1 VEELESAVAMSNGK
15 DFRLRNTIAPRRRD
29 AHWRWTR
36 RSFLKATTAATLAA
50 PTIVPASVFGAT
62 APSNRIALGCIGV
75 GNKGI
80 DILRKFIRF
89 RDCQVVAV
97 CDVNRGS
104 HGYRDDDQC
113 LGREP
118 VQREV
123 ERFYASE
130 LSSGS
135 YKGCAA
141 YVDFRELLARG
152 DIDAVTVC
160 TPDHWHAP
168 ITIRA
173 AEAGKDMY
181 CEKPLSLTIGDGR
194 AMVDAVRRH
203 GRVLQTGSHERSN
216 PTIRFACEL
225 VRNGYLGD
233 VKRVV
238 THVGRHNKV
247 GPGPGWTPMPVPD
260 GFDYD
265 MWLGPAPMAP
275 YHQDRCLYRFR
286 FNYDYSGGQV
296 TNFGAHSIDIAQ
308 WALGRDAS
316 GPVRVEHVY
325 AEFLPEGS
333 LFNVT
338 TYSDFRC
345 EYDDGIVLECV
356 TAEPAV
362 RCVFEGTEGM
372 LRIDAKGN
380 NFVTIPQRIK
390 RARLG
395 PDDVRLG
402 TSTDHQRDFLDAV
415 KSRGEPSAPVEVGH
429 RSATVC
435 HLGNISLRLKAQLNW
450 DPQAERFVG
459 QRGDEA
465 NTMIHRSGRSPW
477 NVAEQVVAS
486 RPFYPSTEGEI
497 SLLNR

>member
-1 VEELESAVAMSNGK
+1 
-15 DFRLRNTIAPRRRD
+15 
-29 AHWRWTR
+29 
-36 RSFLKATTAATLAA
+36 
-50 PTIVPASVFGAT
+50 
-62 APSNRIALGCIGV
+62 
-75 GNKGI
+75 
-80 DILRKFIRF
+80 
-89 RDCQVVAV
+89 
-97 CDVNRGS
+97 
-104 HGYRDDDQC
+104 
-113 LGREP
+113 
-118 VQREV
+118 
-123 ERFYASE
+123 
-130 LSSGS
+130 
-135 YKGCAA
+135 
-141 YVDFRELLARG
+141 
-152 DIDAVTVC
+152 
-160 TPDHWHAP
+160 
-168 ITIRA
+168 
-173 AEAGKDMY
+173 
-181 CEKPLSLTIGDGR
+181 
-194 AMVDAVRRH
+194 
-203 GRVLQTGSHERSN
+203 
-216 PTIRFACEL
+216 
-225 VRNGYLGD
+225 
-233 VKRVV
+233 
-238 THVGRHNKV
+238 
-247 GPGPGWTPMPVPD
+247 
-260 GFDYD
+260 
-265 MWLGPAPMAP
+265 MAP

-345 EYDDGIVLECV
+345 EYDDGVVLECV